1 MGLKRFLLVAAMAV
15 LATVSCNKD
24 EGADPSESVAGTY
37 SGYSTAEFQYS
48 PDPMVS
54 EGQTLTITSSG
65 EGIVTVSYVSDT
77 WGQFTV
83 SGARVSKDGDS
94 FTIGDWTY
102 EQGKLTNNKTGETV
116 QMKRATWS
124 NTADNTVPAADGMES
139 APLSLDAGAEESAA
153 EV

>member
-94 FTIGDWTY
+94 FTIEGEGSTMMGMQPGSEQEYPCTFSGTVNGDKSDFSFVFDVPSVMGGLKITF
-102 EQGKLTNNKTGETV
+102 LP
-116 QMKRATWS
+116 
-124 NTADNTVPAADGMES
+124 DNE
-139 APLSLDAGAEESAA
+139 
-153 EV
+153 